1 MRFNDVKFDD
11 IDTNIDGKHD
21 CVFNILSSD
30 ELVDVTNEIRAK
42 QGYDNFVG
50 VEYDNFEELY
60 YNFYLYIN
68 ADEMKIRMDVQV
80 YDEKEPDDYWHN
92 IELTPE
98 EERMLLWKA
107 IKYFL

>member
-21 CVFNILSSD
+21 CVFNIISD

-50 VEYDNFEELY
+50 VEYDNFDELY

-68 ADEMKIRMDVQV
+68 ADEMKISMDVQV

-98 EERMLLWKA
+98 EEHMLLWKA